1 MTVRVL
7 PSRVFGL
14 PLTEWPHRHAD
25 RGAVLVRCRVA
36 SIPPAHGFVALS
48 QAPPLDRLFWKRSRT
63 TRSILWEGRA
73 LLSVSARGV
82 IRIDTAPGTEAAAI
96 TVLNLGLALL
106 LAGRGQHFLHAAG
119 LARPGRG
126 AAILGP
132 PGAGKSSLTPAG
144 ARPRLEV
151 VSD

>member
-36 SIPPAHGFVALS
+36 PIPPAHGFVALS
-48 QAPPLDRLFWKRSRT
+48 QAPPLDRLFWKRSRA

-106 LAGRGQHFLHAAG
+106 LAGRGPHL
-119 LARPGRG
+119 LPSP
-126 AAILGP
+126 GP
-132 PGAGKSSLTPAG
+132 PRPWGG
-144 ARPRLEV
+144 ARHPGPPRAG
-151 VSD
+151 

>member
-106 LAGRGQHFLHAAG
+106 LAGRGPPFFHA
-119 LARPGRG
+119 PGGAPPRG
-126 AAILGP
+126 GGGP
-132 PGAGKSSLTPAG
+132 PCPPGGGEAGPAPSPP
-144 ARPRLEV
+144 PRA
-151 VSD
+151 